1 MTLMALFSMLSRR
14 PNAEQCAA
22 NQREADALANAPG
35 MGAFQSKLQDTLS
48 QEC

>member
-1 MTLMALFSMLSRR
+1 MSLFTLLSRR

-22 NQREADALANAPG
+22 NQREADALTSVPG
-35 MGAFQSKLQDTLS
+35 MGAFQSRLQGTLS

>member
-1 MTLMALFSMLSRR
+1 MTLMALFTLLSRK

-22 NQREADALANAPG
+22 NQREADALSNAPG

-48 QEC
+48 AEC